1 MSKRW
6 PKLWGATTAPI
17 ASSDFHPHQAGDISG
32 GQFNDEVVFGDIR
45 SYNWNGGSDLSG
57 GADAT
62 ATLGYFLDASSG
74 VIQAQ
79 VLYAEGGSF
88 TGTIIAGSGTIG
100 GWTIGATS
108 LSDAAGT
115 VGLSSAVTGGDDI
128 RFWAGHATPASAP
141 FRVTEAGVLTATSGA
156 IGGWTIGATTLTGGD
171 VALDAAGKITAGTG
185 TDIAVLSGANPTYR
199 MWIGAVLGADSPFK
213 VTKAGALSASGA
225 TISGAITAT
234 SGSLGD
240 LSVTGTLTLAGSGL
254 LQTDSTG
261 ARVVLAT
268 GTKDKVLIYSG
279 AAGETPGYVYAAAA
293 APPQVAIRTPVD
305 GSYGKYAQILLS
317 SATTGTYGD
326 IDLSA
331 DTVDL
336 SGILRAATALAL
348 RGGEYVYGYN
358 VSLLGALT
366 KLTMTGNQ
374 TIPDATITTVS
385 FNYEYRDTENWHLN
399 ATNPSRIT
407 FDGPDGTTVQI
418 KGIATFANNA
428 TGRRHILVAKNGT
441 VIAQTNANAVSD
453 AASRLNIAIDDYLDN
468 GDYIEMQVYQN
479 SGGDLALT
487 AGVANTHFSLTVQ

>member
-17 ASSDFHPHQAGDISG
+17 EPDDFHPHQAEDISG
-32 GQFNDEVVFGDIR
+32 GTFSDVVKFGDVR
-45 SYNWNGGSDLSG
+45 SYNWDGGSDLSG

-62 ATLGYFLDASSG
+62 ATLGYLLDASSG
-74 VIQAQ
+74 AIQAQ
-79 VLYAEGGSF
+79 VLYVEG
-88 TGTIIAGSGTIG
+88 GTIG
-100 GWTIGATS
+100 GWTIGAS
-108 LSDAAGT
+108 
-115 VGLSSAVTGGDDI
+115 
-128 RFWAGHATPASAP
+128 
-141 FRVTEAGVLTATSGA
+141 
-156 IGGWTIGATTLTGGD
+156 TLVGGD

-199 MWIGAVLGADSPFK
+199 MWIGAVLGADSPFR

-234 SGSLGD
+234 SGSLGS

-261 ARVVLAT
+261 ARVVLSTAD
-268 GTKDKVLIYSG
+268 KDKVLLYSG
-279 AAGETPGYVYAAAA
+279 AAGETPGYVYAAGS
-293 APPQVAIRTPVD
+293 APPTIAIRTPVVS
-305 GSYGKYAQILLS
+305 GYTKYAQIDLS
-317 SATTGTYGD
+317 SDTVGTYGD
-326 IDLSA
+326 ISLYA
-331 DTVDL
+331 DTVTL
-336 SGILRAATALAL
+336 TGVLLAGSALLL
-348 RGGEYVYGYN
+348 RGGVGTGN